1 MACSGLKVH
10 EGVIKMFIGE
20 YCHSVDVKGRV
31 SIPAKFREELGESF
45 ILTKGLDNCLFIYSM
60 DEWSILVNKLKQ
72 LPLANRD
79 ARAFVR
85 FFFSGATECELDSQG
100 RIRVTSNLRE
110 HANLQKD
117 AVIIGAGTRIEIW
130 GSHEW
135 QKYNSDD
142 NLSYDE
148 IANRMEEL
156 GI

>member
-1 MACSGLKVH
+1 
-10 EGVIKMFIGE
+10 MFIGE
-20 YCHSVDVKGRV
+20 YCHSVDVKGRM
-31 SIPAKFREELGESF
+31 SIPAKFREKLGENF

-60 DEWSILVNKLKQ
+60 DEWGILEDKLKQ
-72 LPLANRD
+72 LPLANKN

-100 RIRVTSNLRE
+100 RIRITSNLRE

-117 AVIIGAGTRIEIW
+117 AAIIGVGTRVEIW
-130 GSHEW
+130 SSDEW

-142 NLSYDE
+142 NLSCDE
-148 IANRMEEL
+148 IASKMEEL